1 MSQFLR
7 AHIALFIVNLMYGA
21 NYVVA
26 KGLMPNI
33 IGPNGFIWMR
43 VSGATLIFWIIF
55 NKSIEKIDKSDWVRI
70 IGCAVFGVTV
80 NQLCF
85 FNGLMRTSPVNAAV
99 IMTTT
104 PIIVL
109 ILSTFLLRE
118 KIRLPQLFGVL
129 IGAIAAIIFSAY
141 GKVSEFSTSS
151 GDIFIFVNAFSYAIY
166 LIMVKKLM
174 AKYKPIT
181 VITYVFTI
189 GLFLVS
195 LWPYSISEF
204 MEVDWASTSN
214 EDILRFIFVVIGVTV
229 VPYSLMV
236 YALKRLSPSITSIY
250 IYLQPLLAA
259 FFVYVFY
266 LLGKEDYTDDFSYV
280 KTICAIFI
288 FAGVYLVIK
297 PPKEVKK
304 ID

>member
-1 MSQFLR
+1 MSQFLK

-43 VSGATLIFWIIF
+43 VSGAAIIFWIVF
-55 NKSIEKIDKSDWVRI
+55 NKRIEKIERSDWLRI

-109 ILSTFLLRE
+109 ILSAFLLRE
-118 KIRLPQLFGVL
+118 KIRVPQIIGVI

-189 GLFLVS
+189 GLVLVS
-195 LWPYSISEF
+195 LWPFSISEF
-204 MEVDWASTSN
+204 MAVKWHSTSS

-259 FFVYVFY
+259 FFVYIFY

-280 KTICAIFI
+280 KNICAIFI

-297 PPKEVKK
+297 PQKEVEK